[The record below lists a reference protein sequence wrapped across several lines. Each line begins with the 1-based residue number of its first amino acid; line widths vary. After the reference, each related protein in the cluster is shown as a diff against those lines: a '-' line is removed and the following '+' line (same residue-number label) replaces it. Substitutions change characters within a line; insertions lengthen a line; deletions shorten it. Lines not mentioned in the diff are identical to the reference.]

1 MALNDLYRDVSQAA
15 LDLDKRRL
23 WERFSNFDSFA
34 VRVPDE
40 PWPMLGVILGQ
51 AGEEFG
57 LTLFRGQNAWE
68 CLSAILDPIGPGDD
82 ATEDLDTLGFS
93 MSLLGDL
100 TPDAKAFVREAG
112 HPTGATEL
120 VPEFIAKRP
129 GRQPRFPNDAEL
141 RTLLWV
147 LRGVVE
153 ADRKGRMNPAG
164 PDGEAGTLTLTLTAD
179 PSSPAVSVTRE
190 PMRGSGG
197 PRIVPL
203 PSERPDL
210 ADLPR
215 LDATWLVGL
224 PAMPGGIEDDDRSIL
239 LLLMADEAS
248 ALALEA
254 RPILAGQLHEAADA
268 LWETLRTGGFSGRGG
283 LPRQIRFSSR
293 RLHDAVA
300 PILESAGVRCTYT
313 PHIPQLAAIVAQ
325 LLSDFE
331 AELAP
336 FSADADAPSPMAVPD
351 PDDLA
356 GWKEADRRLARRFA
370 DHLYHEDRLRSSRA
384 VKRYFD
390 DDDLEHYLKTQDA
403 RGVAQAYITWGILDY
418 RPTRKSKTQAEKMLA
433 KGLPEPEAILLRAMM
448 EAYPTLYRVA
458 AHDAEARTVTLADV
472 LLGGAVTIHDRLM
485 SESIEDEVFVAGR
498 AFPAGSFHFLA
509 MAGPPLGAGMS
520 LEAAEY
526 LLDNGLECTPDG
538 LRRGARLFGWL
549 WKWSDEWERDWQP
562 PRLSNTDGDD
572 LLWHTASFG
581 MADPEVVRRAL
592 LQRDDTHY
600 DDKNDEFVWLRDEQ
614 TGPGVLGGPVALGRI
629 EFIGDELILS
639 VNSSERFA
647 RARKWLTELPGV
659 TFRDVTTRR
668 LDEPDEDR
676 PMDERIAEPESVE
689 ITPEM
694 AAEFQEMM
702 DQYYMDWLDKP
713 LPILDGLSP
722 RQACRTA
729 DGRQRVAL
737 LIRTTPAPMGDPPI
751 SIPRQAMF
759 RDLGLK
765 PDPTPDTPAVAR
777 APRRARDA
785 GETPSRDK
793 IGRNDPCPCGSGK
806 KYKKC
811 CGRHP

>member
-15 LDLDKRRL
+15 LDFDKRRL

-40 PWPMLGVILGQ
+40 PWPMVGVIMGQ

-57 LTLFRGQNAWE
+57 LTLFRGQDAWE
-68 CLSAILDPIGPGDD
+68 CLSAILDPAGPGDD
-82 ATEDLDTLGFS
+82 VFENTDTLGFS
-93 MSLLGDL
+93 MSPFRDL
-100 TPDAKAFVREAG
+100 PPDAKAFVRQAG

-129 GRQPRFPNDAEL
+129 GRRPRFPNDAEL

-153 ADRKGRMNPAG
+153 ADRKGRMNAAG
-164 PDGEAGTLTLTLTAD
+164 SDGKTGTLTLTLTGE
-179 PSSPAVSVTRE
+179 PTSPAVSLTRE
-190 PMRGSGG
+190 PLRGSGG
-197 PRIVPL
+197 PRILPL

-210 ADLPR
+210 ANLPR
-215 LDATWLVGL
+215 LDATWLAGL
-224 PAMPGGIEDDDRSIL
+224 PAMPGGIENDDRSIL
-239 LLLMADEAS
+239 LLLVADEAS
-248 ALALEA
+248 GLALEA

-268 LWETLRTGGFSGRGG
+268 LWETLRSGG

-293 RLHDAVA
+293 KLHDAVA

-325 LLSDFE
+325 LVSDFE
-331 AELAP
+331 AEPPP
-336 FSADADAPSPMAVPD
+336 FSTDADAPSPMAVPA

-370 DHLYHEDRLRSSRA
+370 DHLHFEDRLWSSRA

-390 DDDLEHYLKTQDA
+390 DDDLEHYLKTHDA
-403 RGVAQAYITWGILDY
+403 CGVAMAYAAWGILDY
-418 RPTRKSKTQAEKMLA
+418 RPTKKSKTQAEKMLA
-433 KGLPEPEAILLRAMM
+433 EGLPEPEAILLRART

-458 AHDAEARTVTLADV
+458 AHDAEAGTVTLADV
-472 LLGGAVTIHDRLM
+472 LLGGTVTVHDRLM
-485 SESIEDEVFVAGR
+485 SENIDDEVFVAGR
-498 AFPAGSFHFLA
+498 AFPAGAFHFLE
-509 MAGPPLGAGMS
+509 MAGPPLGAEMG
-520 LEAAEY
+520 LEASEF
-526 LLDNGLECTPDG
+526 LLESGMEFTPDG
-538 LRRGARLFGWL
+538 LRRGAHWFGRL
-549 WKWSDEWERDWQP
+549 WKWADEWERDWQP
-562 PRLSNTDGDD
+562 PHICNTDGDD
-572 LLWHTASFG
+572 LLWHTASFKV
-581 MADPEVVRRAL
+581 ADPEAVRRAL
-592 LQRDDTHY
+592 RRRADIDCDDE
-600 DDKNDEFVWLRDEQ
+600 DDEFVWFRDEQ
-614 TGPGVLGGPVALGRI
+614 TGPGMMGGPVSLGRI

-659 TFRDVTTRR
+659 TFQGVTTRR
-668 LDEPDEDR
+668 MDEPEEDR
-676 PMDERIAEPESVE
+676 PLDERIAEPEPVE

-702 DQYYMDWLDKP
+702 AQYYIDWLDKP
-713 LPILDGLSP
+713 LPVFNGRSP
-722 RQACRTA
+722 RQVCRTA
-729 DGRQRVAL
+729 DGRQRVAM
-737 LIRTTPAPMGDPPI
+737 LIRTMSEPMGDPPVR
-751 SIPRQAMF
+751 IPRQAMF
-759 RDLGLK
+759 RELGLK
-765 PDPTPDTPAVAR
+765 ADPPPDTPAVPR

-785 GETPSRDK
+785 GETLSRDK

>member
-1 MALNDLYRDVSQAA
+1 MVSDSLYRDVFTAA
-15 LDLDKRRL
+15 LDFDERRL

-34 VRVPDE
+34 VRVPGE
-40 PWPMLGVILGQ
+40 PSPMFGVVMGQ
-51 AGEEFG
+51 AAEEFG
-57 LTLFRGQNAWE
+57 LTLFRGQDALE
-68 CLSAILDPIGPGDD
+68 CLSAMLDPLGPGDD
-82 ATEDLDTLGFS
+82 VFEDMDTLGFS
-93 MSLLGDL
+93 MSLFGDL
-100 TPDAKAFVREAG
+100 TPDAKALVREAG

-153 ADRKGRMNPAG
+153 ADRKGLMNAAG
-164 PDGEAGTLTLTLTAD
+164 SAGEGGTLTVTLTGD
-179 PSSPAVSVTRE
+179 PGSPAVSVTCE
-190 PMRGSGG
+190 PLRGSGG

-210 ADLPR
+210 SDLPR
-215 LDATWLVGL
+215 LDATWLAGL
-224 PAMPGGIEDDDRSIL
+224 SAMPGGIEDDDRSIL

-248 ALALEA
+248 GLALDA
-254 RPILAGQLHEAADA
+254 QPILAGQLHKAADA

-283 LPRQIRFSSR
+283 LPREIRFSSR
-293 RLHDAVA
+293 KLHDAVA

-313 PHIPQLAAIVAQ
+313 PQIPQLAAIVAQ

-331 AELAP
+331 AEPPP
-336 FSADADAPSPMAVPD
+336 FSTDADAPSPMAVPA

-370 DHLYHEDRLRSSRA
+370 DHLQFEDRLWSSRA

-418 RPTRKSKTQAEKMLA
+418 RPTKKSKTQAEKMLA

-448 EAYPTLYRVA
+448 ETHATLYRVA
-458 AHDAEARTVTLADV
+458 GHDTEAGTVALADV
-472 LLGGAVTIHDRLM
+472 LLGGAVTVHDRLL
-485 SESIEDEVFVAGR
+485 SGSVDDEVFVAGR
-498 AFPAGSFHFLA
+498 AYPAGSFHFLE
-509 MAGPPLGAGMS
+509 MAGPPLGAGMG

-526 LLDNGLECTPDG
+526 LLDSGLQCTPDG
-538 LRRGARLFGWL
+538 LRRGAHLFGYL

-562 PRLSNTDGDD
+562 PHIRNTDGDD
-572 LLWHTASFG
+572 LLWHTASFKV
-581 MADPEVVRRAL
+581 ADSEAVRRAL
-592 LQRDDTHY
+592 LQRADTDY
-600 DDKNDEFVWLRDEQ
+600 DDENDEFVWLRDEQ
-614 TGPGVLGGPVALGRI
+614 TGPGVLGGPVTLGSI
-629 EFIGDELILS
+629 EFVGDELVLS

-647 RARKWLTELPGV
+647 RARRWLTELPGV
-659 TFRDVTTRR
+659 TFQAVTTRC

-676 PMDERIAEPESVE
+676 PMDERIAKPEPVE

-694 AAEFQEMM
+694 AAEFQETM
-702 DQYYMDWLDKP
+702 DQYYMDWLDMP
-713 LPILDGLSP
+713 LPIFDGLSP

-729 DGRQRVAL
+729 DGRQQVAV
-737 LIRTTPAPMGDPPI
+737 LIRTMSEPMGDAPI

-765 PDPTPDTPAVAR
+765 PDPTPETPAVAR
-777 APRRARDA
+777 AARRPRNA

-793 IGRNDPCPCGSGK
+793 IGRNDPCPCGSGR

>member
-1 MALNDLYRDVSQAA
+1 MALNDLYRDVSHAA
-15 LDLDKRRL
+15 LDFDKRRL
-23 WERFSNFDSFA
+23 WERFSNFDYFA
-34 VRVPDE
+34 LRVPDE
-40 PWPMLGVILGQ
+40 PSPLFGVIMGQ

-57 LTLFRGQNAWE
+57 LSLFRGEGAFGY
-68 CLSAILDPIGPGDD
+68 LSAMLDPLGPGDD
-82 ATEDLDTLGFS
+82 VVEDMDSLGFS
-93 MSLLGDL
+93 MTLFGDL
-100 TPDAKAFVREAG
+100 TPDAKAFVRQAG

-153 ADRKGRMNPAG
+153 ADRKGLMNAAG
-164 PDGEAGTLTLTLTAD
+164 SDGETGTLTLTLTGE
-179 PSSPAVSVTRE
+179 PSSPAVSLTCE
-190 PMRGSGG
+190 PLRGSGG

-215 LDATWLVGL
+215 LDATWLAGL
-224 PAMPGGIEDDDRSIL
+224 PAMPGSIENDDRSIL

-248 ALALEA
+248 GLALEA
-254 RPILAGQLHEAADA
+254 RPILAGQLHKAADA
-268 LWETLRTGGFSGRGG
+268 LWETLRTGGFGGRGG
-283 LPRQIRFSSR
+283 LPREIRFSSR
-293 RLHDAVA
+293 KLHDAVA

-313 PHIPQLAAIVAQ
+313 PQIPQLAAIAAQ

-331 AELAP
+331 AEPPP
-336 FSADADAPSPMAVPD
+336 FSMDADAPSPMAVPA
-351 PDDLA
+351 PEDLA
-356 GWKEADRRLARRFA
+356 GWKEADRRLAGRFA
-370 DHLYHEDRLRSSRA
+370 HHLHFEDRLWSSRA

-390 DDDLEHYLKTQDA
+390 DDDLEHYLKTHDA
-403 RGVAQAYITWGILDY
+403 RGVAQAYTAWGILDY
-418 RPTRKSKTQAEKMLA
+418 RPTKKSKTQAEKMLA
-433 KGLPEPEAILLRAMM
+433 EGLPEPEAILLRART

-458 AHDAEARTVTLADV
+458 AHDAEAGTVTLADV
-472 LLGGAVTIHDRLM
+472 LLGGTVTIHDRLM
-485 SESIEDEVFVAGR
+485 SENIDDEVFVAGR
-498 AFPAGSFHFLA
+498 AFPAGAFHFLE
-509 MAGPPLGAGMS
+509 MAGPPLGAGMG

-526 LLDNGLECTPDG
+526 LLDSGLQCTPDG

-562 PRLSNTDGDD
+562 PHLANTDGDV

-581 MADPEVVRRAL
+581 VADPQEVRRAL
-592 LQRDDTHY
+592 LERRDIEY
-600 DDKNDEFVWLRDEQ
+600 DEANDEFVWFRDAKDV
-614 TGPGVLGGPVALGRI
+614 PNVLGGPVALGRI

-639 VNSSERFA
+639 VNSAERFG
-647 RARKWLTELPGV
+647 RASRWLTRLPGV

-676 PMDERIAEPESVE
+676 PMDERIAKPEPVE
-689 ITPEM
+689 ITPEI

-702 DQYYMDWLDKP
+702 DQYYIDWLDKP
-713 LPILDGLSP
+713 LPVFNGRSP
-722 RQACRTA
+722 RQVCRTA

-737 LIRTTPAPMGDPPI
+737 MIRTMSEPMGDPPVR
-751 SIPRQAMF
+751 IPRQAMF
-759 RDLGLK
+759 RELGLK
-765 PDPTPDTPAVAR
+765 ADPPPDTPAVAR

-785 GETPSRDK
+785 GESRSRDK
-793 IGRNDPCPCGSGK
+793 IGRNAPCPCGSGK